1 MTEGGNESHKLP
13 FRVQSN
19 SFEEIAFAEPFADTN
34 VREPDMPEETTLHSN
49 GVEKAS
55 GSDYRFATDQNHG
68 IGVISSNASTV
79 ETVDS
84 ESDRASVASTIPT
97 SDSRPEIATFRRR
110 QAQMLPICIPPTL
123 LPQQY

>member
-13 FRVQSN
+13 SRVQSN
-19 SFEEIAFAEPFADTN
+19 SFEEITFAEPFVDTN
-34 VREPDMPEETTLHSN
+34 VRESDTPEETTLHSN

-55 GSDYRFATDQNHG
+55 GSDYRSATYQNHG

-79 ETVDS
+79 ETVD

-123 LPQQY
+123 LRKQC

>member
-1 MTEGGNESHKLP
+1 MTEGHKLP

-79 ETVDS
+79 ETVD

>member
-19 SFEEIAFAEPFADTN
+19 SFEEITFAEPFADRN
-34 VREPDMPEETTLHSN
+34 VHESDTPEETTLYSN

-55 GSDYRFATDQNHG
+55 GTDYRSAADQNHG

-79 ETVDS
+79 DTVD

-110 QAQMLPICIPPTL
+110 QAQMLPICIPPIS